1 MHSLEDDL
9 TLKRRLEKLKERL
22 QEQVDLDL
30 QKLIVAKASGRAN
43 LIGEHTDYNQ
53 GLVLPIAVDRDVLV
67 AGVVQGGDQITLYS
81 LDFED
86 EVSFDLKNIVYDPA
100 HPWANYVKGVVQVF
114 KQKGCPLSG
123 FVAAIQGN
131 IPIGAGMSSS
141 AAIEVA
147 VATFLEEAFG
157 LKLDPKEVA
166 LWCVE
171 AENSFV
177 GVNCGI
183 MDQFTSKLGKKDHA
197 LFIDCRD
204 HSYEYVPFHLDGHK
218 VLLVDSKLGRD
229 LASTEYNIRRAECEE
244 ALNLLKSQ
252 LPEVTSLRDVTL
264 ARLETVE
271 EQLGKRLTKRVRHVL
286 SENQR
291 VLEAKEA
298 LKKGYLSHLGR
309 LLVQSHLSLRDDFEV
324 SCPELDFLV
333 ESALKIKGVLGARMM
348 GGGFGGCTI
357 NIVREEAIER
367 IMEEL
372 GQGYHQKFGFFPEF
386 YVCEASNGASILKP
400 GK

>member
-1 MHSLEDDL
+1 MILES
-9 TLKRRLEKLKERL
+9 RLEELKECL
-22 QEQVDLDL
+22 QDQVDLDP
-30 QKLIVAKASGRAN
+30 QKLIVARASGRAN

-67 AGVVQGGDQITLYS
+67 AGVVQEGDQVTLHS
-81 LDFED
+81 LDFQD
-86 EVSFDLKNIVYDPA
+86 QVRFGLKNIVYDPA
-100 HPWANYVKGVVQVF
+100 HPWANYTKGVVQVF
-114 KQKGCPLSG
+114 KQKGYTLSG
-123 FVAAIQGN
+123 FVAAIHGN

-147 VATFLEEAFG
+147 VATFLEETFG
-157 LKLDPKEVA
+157 LKLDPREVA

-171 AENSFV
+171 AENNFV

-183 MDQFTSKLGKKDHA
+183 MDQFASKLGKKDHA

-204 HSYEYVPFHLDGHK
+204 YSYEYVPFHLDSHK

-229 LASTEYNIRRAECEE
+229 LASTEYNIRRAKCEE

-264 ARLETVE
+264 AQLERME
-271 EQLGKRLTKRVRHVL
+271 EKLGKKLAQRVRHVL

-291 VLEAKEA
+291 VLKAKEA
-298 LKKGYLSHLGR
+298 LQKGDLHHLGR

-324 SCPELDFLV
+324 VVWSWTFWWRV
-333 ESALKIKGVLGARMM
+333 G
-348 GGGFGGCTI
+348 
-357 NIVREEAIER
+357 
-367 IMEEL
+367 
-372 GQGYHQKFGFFPEF
+372 
-386 YVCEASNGASILKP
+386 
-400 GK
+400 

>member
-1 MHSLEDDL
+1 MGDSLENEL
-9 TLKRRLEKLKERL
+9 VLESRLEELKECL
-22 QEQVDLDL
+22 QDQVDLDP
-30 QKLIVAKASGRAN
+30 QKLIVARASGRAN

-67 AGVVQGGDQITLYS
+67 AGVVRGGDQIILHS
-81 LDFED
+81 LDFQE

-100 HPWANYVKGVVQVF
+100 HPWANYVKGVLQVF

-141 AAIEVA
+141 AALEVA

-157 LKLDPKEVA
+157 LKLDPKELA

-171 AENSFV
+171 AENNFV

-183 MDQFTSKLGKKDHA
+183 MDQFASKLGKKDQA

-204 HSYEYVPFHLDGHK
+204 HSYEYVPFHLEGHK

-244 ALNLLKSQ
+244 ALDLLKSQ
-252 LPEVTSLRDVTL
+252 LAWIPM
-264 ARLETVE
+264 
-271 EQLGKRLTKRVRHVL
+271 
-286 SENQR
+286 
-291 VLEAKEA
+291 
-298 LKKGYLSHLGR
+298 
-309 LLVQSHLSLRDDFEV
+309 LVF
-324 SCPELDFLV
+324 
-333 ESALKIKGVLGARMM
+333 
-348 GGGFGGCTI
+348 
-357 NIVREEAIER
+357 
-367 IMEEL
+367 
-372 GQGYHQKFGFFPEF
+372 
-386 YVCEASNGASILKP
+386 
-400 GK
+400 

>member
-1 MHSLEDDL
+1 MYSLGDEL
-9 TLKRRLEKLKERL
+9 ILESRLEELKECL
-22 QEQVDLDL
+22 QDQVDLDPE
-30 QKLIVAKASGRAN
+30 KLIVAKAPGRAN

-53 GLVLPIAVDRDVLV
+53 GLVLPIAVDWDVLV

-81 LDFED
+81 LDFQD
-86 EVSFDLKNIVYDPA
+86 EVSFGLRNIVYDPA
-100 HPWANYVKGVVQVF
+100 HPWANYAKGVVQVF
-114 KQKGCPLSG
+114 KEKGCTLSG

-157 LKLDPKEVA
+157 LQLDPREVA

-204 HSYEYVPFHLDGHK
+204 YSYEYVPFHLDGHK
-218 VLLVDSKLGRD
+218 VLLVNSKLGRD

-244 ALNLLKSQ
+244 ALNLIKSQ
-252 LPEVTSLRDVTL
+252 LAEVTSLREVTL
-264 ARLETVE
+264 AQLQRMEKKLGET
-271 EQLGKRLTKRVRHVL
+271 LAKRVRHVL

-298 LKKGYLSHLGR
+298 LKKGDLSHLGR

-333 ESALKIKGVLGARMM
+333 ENALKIKGVLGARMM

-357 NIVREEAIER
+357 NIVREEVIER
-367 IMEEL
+367 VTEEL
-372 GQGYHQKFGFFPEF
+372 DPGYHQRFGLVPEF
-386 YVCEASNGASILKP
+386 YVCEASEGASILKP

>member
-1 MHSLEDDL
+1 MILES
-9 TLKRRLEKLKERL
+9 RLEELKKCL
-22 QEQVDLDL
+22 QEQVDLDR
-30 QKLIVAKASGRAN
+30 QRLIVARASGRAN

-67 AGVVQGGDQITLYS
+67 AGVVQGGDQITLHS
-81 LDFED
+81 LDFQD
-86 EVSFDLKNIVYDPA
+86 EVSFDLKHIVYDPA
-100 HPWANYVKGVVQVF
+100 HPWANYAKGVVQVF
-114 KQKGCPLSG
+114 QQKSCTLSG

-183 MDQFTSKLGKKDHA
+183 MDQFASKLGKKDYA

-204 HSYEYVPFHLDGHK
+204 HSYKYVPFRLDGYK
-218 VLLVDSKLGRD
+218 VVLVDSRLGRD

-244 ALNLLKSQ
+244 AAALLKSQ
-252 LPEVTSLRDVTL
+252 LPELTSLRDVTL
-264 ARLETVE
+264 AQLETVE

-298 LKKGYLSHLGR
+298 LKKGDLSHLGR

-333 ESALKIKGVLGARMM
+333 ESALQMEGVLGARMM

-357 NIVREEAIER
+357 NIVREEAMER

-372 GQGYHQKFGFFPEF
+372 SQGYDRRFSLIPEF
-386 YVCEASNGASILKP
+386 YVCEASEGASILKP
-400 GK
+400 RK